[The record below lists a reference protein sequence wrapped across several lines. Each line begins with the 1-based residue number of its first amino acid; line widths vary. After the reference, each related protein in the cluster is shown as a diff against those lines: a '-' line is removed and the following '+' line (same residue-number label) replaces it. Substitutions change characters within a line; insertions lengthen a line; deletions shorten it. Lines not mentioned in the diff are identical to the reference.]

1 MRFHGS
7 GETVPL
13 REVRKNLICVPFKA
27 LLNLQGQSE
36 ECLQTET
43 LDNPPK
49 IKTTAEQKNKA
60 QAMHETADNMDRIQK
75 TQKLPAALTA
85 HQHPEKSG
93 RSIKIHGQKD
103 TYITGL
109 DDGRALR
116 EGRCDPRTESALG
129 PPTDLQ
135 NSARNQLTPPM
146 GSTTAPERETCREA
160 VHGGVRRRSILCEV
174 DGQEC
179 PQDHSIRSQELCKLR
194 QSEAQE
200 RSTSQPDDIII
211 EHDESRSHRQDD
223 IEEFSEPD
231 LRRRMVP
238 DQSTSGI
245 ISRDRTDESGKEDH
259 GLHSTDH
266 AGGNKPGAH
275 RESTDSDR
283 NTAKGA
289 EPVHPGGRAQSQ
301 WSRERHLDQPPSE
314 RQPNS
319 KAHEHKI
326 IQKIEERILQIE
338 DGLSTLPKRKDL
350 CTKPDPEP
358 DRPLDLLEIYCEP
371 NSKLT
376 EQVKQLGGTALRFSR
391 LQGDLSTQEGIQ
403 KLWCWINLF
412 EPRHIWMAPDCRYW
426 GAFSRFNSQR
436 SLGMETKIQEGR
448 AQEKPHLELCN
459 SVYQQ
464 KGSKGNHFHT
474 GLGTS

>member
-1 MRFHGS
+1 MKNVYKQKHLIILPKSKQQQNRRTKPKQCMRQPTIWTEFRRHRNFRQHLRPTSIQKRVADQLRSMAKRTPTSPALMMDELS
-7 GETVPL
+7 GE
-13 REVRKNLICVPFKA
+13 EDA
-27 LLNLQGQSE
+27 
-36 ECLQTET
+36 T
-43 LDNPPK
+43 LEPN
-49 IKTTAEQKNKA
+49 
-60 QAMHETADNMDRIQK
+60 R
-75 TQKLPAALTA
+75 L
-85 HQHPEKSG
+85 S
-93 RSIKIHGQKD
+93 
-103 TYITGL
+103 
-109 DDGRALR
+109 
-116 EGRCDPRTESALG
+116 
-129 PPTDLQ
+129 DLQ
-135 NSARNQLTPPM
+135 LTYKTPPGISSLHQW

-211 EHDESRSHRQDD
+211 EHDESRSHRQED

-245 ISRDRTDESGKEDH
+245 TSRDRTDESGKEDH

-266 AGGNKPGAH
+266 AGGNKPGAY

-283 NTAKGA
+283 STAKGA

-301 WSRERHLDQPPSE
+301 WSRERHLDQPSSE

-338 DGLSTLPKRKDL
+338 DGLCTLPKRKDL
-350 CTKPDPEP
+350 CLKPDPEP

-371 NSKLT
+371 NSTLT
-376 EQVKQLGGTALRFSR
+376 EQVCS
-391 LQGDLSTQEGIQ
+391 
-403 KLWCWINLF
+403 
-412 EPRHIWMAPDCRYW
+412 
-426 GAFSRFNSQR
+426 
-436 SLGMETKIQEGR
+436 
-448 AQEKPHLELCN
+448 
-459 SVYQQ
+459 
-464 KGSKGNHFHT
+464 
-474 GLGTS
+474 